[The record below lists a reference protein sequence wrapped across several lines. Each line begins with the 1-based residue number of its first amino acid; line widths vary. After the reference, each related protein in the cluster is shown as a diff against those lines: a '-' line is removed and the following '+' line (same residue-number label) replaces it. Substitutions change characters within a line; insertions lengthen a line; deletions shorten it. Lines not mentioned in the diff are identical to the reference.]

1 MSALPRP
8 DPKKPLTPSPRIR
21 DPEKLR
27 AVYYDLFEA
36 DRFANQDRAAITDEF
51 SGGLPWEYSELEER
65 GQADIP
71 NVNWGVGEQQLR
83 AHISTFCNL
92 VRSGEQIAKVY
103 LKPELDLTFSQ
114 RVNYASIMGQE
125 FHKLNTKTPAWRMK
139 FKSRIEQGAREYVY
153 FGAAF
158 AFFEDAADWRFQMA
172 GLNKVKLQRAA
183 TYDGPDSTETVF
195 MRREYTA
202 AELVEPLRHGEKAAK
217 RAGWNVEAL
226 KAATGRIMERY
237 GFRQDLETFVHE
249 VKNNDLYYR
258 SGRAETIPILH
269 SFVQE
274 FDGKYSWYIFT
285 EEALGGPKVKIKN
298 EDGSTYEV
306 EPWLFKKE
314 FAFNDGSD
322 VLIPFLMEVGTG
334 ELHSV
339 RGTGHR
345 LFEIDVNRN
354 RLTNMMLNGCVQSGI
369 PQYQSTTEDAHEGF
383 AIYQIGGGQV
393 IPAGFT
399 YIDKKTPDLSASLV
413 SGMKLL
419 QTTQAGAAGV
429 FNQRQAGNEGG
440 TSAEASE
447 TRAITDENIIL
458 NQQDKV
464 NWMEPLAVLYTAQW
478 RRITKAKAT
487 DKGGL
492 LATEMVKRC
501 CARGV
506 PLEVV
511 RNGVDYLEPMLGVF
525 VPGTTKSQE
534 EQIEMLTKISG
545 MLPDAGREQVNRAMT
560 IAIAGPQNVDSLNP
574 VTPSGPNIEAQ
585 MAMLENGFL
594 SKGDVWP
601 VSKGQ
606 DHLAHALQHAKVMDP
621 TLGYAMQGLQSGN
634 VQASGMALAAYG
646 ALVQH
651 YGAHVSALAKMPSP
665 PPQFKSLDEILK
677 ANQRTF
683 KQLTRVANAQAER
696 QKKEQAKAMQK
707 AAQNG
712 GMGGPGQPTLE
723 EVVALKR
730 AETQRQIA
738 LEDAATD
745 REIKKQKAQDQ
756 RDANQIKTVQK
767 VQNSDMITDQKLTHM
782 QRQNVVESGD

>member
-1 MSALPRP
+1 M
-8 DPKKPLTPSPRIR
+8 
-21 DPEKLR
+21 
-27 AVYYDLFEA
+27 YYDLFEA

-65 GQADIP
+65 GQSDIP
-71 NVNWGVGEQQLR
+71 NVNWNVGEQQLR

-92 VRSGEQIAKVY
+92 VRGGEQIAKVY

-114 RVNYASIMGQE
+114 RINYQSIMGQE

-158 AFFEDAADWRFQMA
+158 AFFEDANDWRFQMA

-202 AELVEPLRHGEKAAK
+202 AELVEPLRHGDKAAK

-274 FDGKYSWYIFT
+274 FNGQYSWYIFT
-285 EEALGGPKVKIKN
+285 EEALGGPKVKIKDEEGN
-298 EDGSTYEV
+298 ETEV

-345 LFEIDVNRN
+345 LFEVDVNRN

-419 QTTQAGAAGV
+419 QTTQAMAAGV
-429 FNQRQAGNEGG
+429 FNQRQAGNQGG
-440 TSAEASE
+440 TSEEASE

-458 NQQDKV
+458 NQNDKV
-464 NWMEPLAVLYTAQW
+464 NWLEPLAVLYTAQW

-501 CARGV
+501 VARGV

-511 RNGVDYLEPMLGVF
+511 RNGVDFLEPMLGIF

-545 MLPDAGREQVNRAMT
+545 MLPDTGREQVQRAMT
-560 IAIAGPQNVDSLNP
+560 IGIAGPQNVDSLDP

-606 DHLAHALQHAKVMDP
+606 DHLAHALQHAKVMDGV
-621 TLGYAMQGLQSGN
+621 LGYAMQSLQSGN
-634 VQASGMALAAYG
+634 VPESGQGLAAYG
-646 ALVQH
+646 ATVQH
-651 YGAHVSALAKMPSP
+651 FGAHIAALGKMPTP

-696 QKKEQAKAMQK
+696 QKKAQAKQMQD
-707 AAQNG
+707 AAKNG
-712 GMGGPGQPTLE
+712 QMANGQPTLE
-723 EVVALKR
+723 EKVALRR

-767 VQNSDMITDQKLTHM
+767 VQNSDMLTDQKLT
-782 QRQNVVESGD
+782 QQARKNVVESDNSSE

>member
-1 MSALPRP
+1 M
-8 DPKKPLTPSPRIR
+8 
-21 DPEKLR
+21 
-27 AVYYDLFEA
+27 YYDLFEA

-71 NVNWGVGEQQLR
+71 NVNWNIGEQQLR

-114 RVNYASIMGQE
+114 RMNFQSIMGQE
-125 FHKLNTKTPAWRMK
+125 FHKLNTKTPSWRMK

-202 AELVEPLRHGEKAAK
+202 AELVEPLRHGDDAAT

-274 FDGKYSWYIFT
+274 FNGKYSWYIFT
-285 EEALGGPKVKIKN
+285 EEALGNAKQKVKQ
-298 EDGSTYEV
+298 EDGTYTDI

-339 RGTGHR
+339 RGTAHR
-345 LFEIDVNRN
+345 LFEVDVNRN

-393 IPAGFT
+393 IPSGFT

-413 SGMKLL
+413 TGMQLL
-419 QTTQAGAAGV
+419 QNTQSQAAGV
-429 FNQRQAGNEGG
+429 FNSRQAGNQGG
-440 TSAEASE
+440 TSSEASE

-458 NQQDKV
+458 NQNDKV
-464 NWMEPLAVLYTAQW
+464 NWLEPLAVLYTAQW

-501 CARGV
+501 VARGV

-511 RNGVDYLEPMLGVF
+511 RDGVDFLEPMLGVF
-525 VPGTTKSQE
+525 VPGTTKSME
-534 EQIEMLTKISG
+534 EQIELLTKISG
-545 MLPDAGREQVNRAMT
+545 MLPDDGREQVQRAMT
-560 IAIAGPQNVDSLNP
+560 IAIAGPQNIDSLNP
-574 VTPSGPNIEAQ
+574 TTPSGPSIEAQ

-606 DHLAHALQHAKVMDP
+606 DHLAHAIQHAKIMDS
-621 TLGYAMQGLQSGN
+621 TVGYAMQTLQSGN
-634 VQASGMALAAYG
+634 VAASGQGLSAYG

-651 YGAHVSALAKMPSP
+651 YGAHIAALGKMPTP
-665 PPQFKSLDEILK
+665 PPQFQSLDEILK

-696 QKKEQAKAMQK
+696 QKKAMQKAQQK

-712 GMGGPGQPTLE
+712 GMMGGQPTLE
-723 EVVALKR
+723 ERIALKR
-730 AETQRQIA
+730 ADTQREIA
-738 LEDAATD
+738 LKQADVEN
-745 REIKKQKAQDQ
+745 EIKRNKAQNQ
-756 RDANQIKTVQK
+756 IEQSQIKTVQK
-767 VQNSDMITDQKLTHM
+767 VQNNDMLTDQKLTHQM
-782 QRQNVVESGD
+782 RQNTVNSGE